1 MNTNDVMPLAEDGQS
16 KAKEMMNNLKDKALE
31 WRQTAT
37 ETTRKAVKVTDTCV
51 RENLWMAVGCAV
63 LTGVVLGFLL
73 ARRRD

>member
-1 MNTNDVMPLAEDGQS
+1 MKTNDVMEQAQDGQS
-16 KAKEMMNNLKDKALE
+16 KAKEVINNLKDKAVE

-37 ETTRKAVKVTDTCV
+37 ETTLKAAKATDTCV
-51 RENLWMAVGCAV
+51 RENRWMAIGCVV